1 MEFKETLK
9 ILRKK
14 ANLTQKKL
22 AHKIGVSDAAINH
35 WESGRNMPSNEM
47 LGKLGELF
55 EVSIDYLL
63 GVNIEPNNESK
74 DSYIDVTGL
83 TDEEIAAVSLI
94 VEKLKEAKNG

>member
-63 GVNIEPNNESK
+63 GVNIEPNTTEYKSQLFLISSNIR
-74 DSYIDVTGL
+74 YY
-83 TDEEIAAVSLI
+83 SLI
-94 VEKLKEAKNG
+94 IVIIFANILNFK